1 MHHRPTVRTHSDGQP
16 VRSAIENV
24 TKLRVGGA
32 ERHVSRAR
40 PMCVAAVVN
49 VYVTATWGCGNG
61 PPGPQRSGTA
71 QACTVALT
79 VAIGSMV
86 IEQSCSEAP
95 RGWSTTLQTSRAPP
109 REDRKGQCS
118 SPNERWRAAL
128 STRVKEYHSKQRPP
142 YSAITASS
150 QRTCPRRSK

>member
-1 MHHRPTVRTHSDGQP
+1 M
-16 VRSAIENV
+16 
-24 TKLRVGGA
+24 
-32 ERHVSRAR
+32 
-40 PMCVAAVVN
+40 AAVVN

-71 QACTVALT
+71 QACTVALM

-109 REDRKGQCS
+109 REDRKGQ
-118 SPNERWRAAL
+118 
-128 STRVKEYHSKQRPP
+128 
-142 YSAITASS
+142 
-150 QRTCPRRSK
+150 